1 MSLMTI
7 IQQVCGRTNIPVP
20 SSVMGG
26 TSDTQVLQLLRLL
39 EEEGQELASRYPWE
53 GITNEF
59 TLTTI
64 AAEDQGAMATIAPN
78 GFRALKTGTFFDRT
92 DSLPIL
98 GPLTDQEWQHRKAIA
113 MTGPRYDFRL
123 RGGHLLVNPIPAAGH
138 TWAGEYWSKNW
149 ILGIDGTTY
158 KQYFTLDTDTLLIPE
173 ELCLSGL
180 RWRWK
185 KEKGFDYAEDFRSY
199 EMQVKD
205 AMSQDGG
212 KRSLHM
218 DKDMNRPKPGI
229 GVPEYSWSLP

>member
-98 GPLTDQEWQHRKAIA
+98 GPLTDQEWQHR
-113 MTGPRYDFRL
+113 
-123 RGGHLLVNPIPAAGH
+123 
-138 TWAGEYWSKNW
+138 
-149 ILGIDGTTY
+149 
-158 KQYFTLDTDTLLIPE
+158 
-173 ELCLSGL
+173 
-180 RWRWK
+180 
-185 KEKGFDYAEDFRSY
+185 
-199 EMQVKD
+199 
-205 AMSQDGG
+205 
-212 KRSLHM
+212 
-218 DKDMNRPKPGI
+218 
-229 GVPEYSWSLP
+229 